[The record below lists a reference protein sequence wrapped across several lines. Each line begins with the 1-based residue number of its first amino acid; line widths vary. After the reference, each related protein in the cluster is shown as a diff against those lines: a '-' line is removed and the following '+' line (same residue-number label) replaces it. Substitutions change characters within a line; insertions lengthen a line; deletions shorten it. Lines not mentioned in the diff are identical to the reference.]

1 MNENMK
7 TTLENLPDILTP
19 EDIADIMR
27 ISKSAVNRLL
37 KSGDIEVIRYGSIV
51 RIEKAKFRE
60 WLDKCMN
67 GEFVKPRKR
76 NPSGNHTKNATMS
89 EPKSLH
95 REYHDNGQTLLNI
108 SHESGTGSSSASN
121 SGYNG

>member
-27 ISKSAVNRLL
+27 INKSAVNRLL

-67 GEFVKPRKR
+67 GAFVKPRKR
-76 NPSGNHTKNATMS
+76 NPSSNHTKNAAMS
-89 EPKSLH
+89 EHRGFH
-95 REYHDNGQTLLNI
+95 REYHDNDQTSLNI
-108 SHESGTGSSSASN
+108 SHESGNRSNFASN
-121 SGYNG
+121 GGYNG